1 MDTHQQFI
9 EDMESVGIKVNK
21 EYYGRYF
28 YRGPAV
34 VTTESGWPTRQDV
47 MRATAVQVQW
57 DNMGREDYVVYPK

>member
-1 MDTHQQFI
+1 MDTHQKFV

-34 VTTESGWPTRQDV
+34 NTREKDWPTLQDV
-47 MRATAVQVQW
+47 IRATNVPVQW
-57 DNMGREDYVVYPK
+57 DNMARDYVVYPK